1 MVITRICMIKP
12 RRYDLRAENIRKKVV
27 TVPGFFTKKKPA
39 SHTTPYVSP
48 PQTSPPSVQ
57 QATSGT
63 SHPSPR
69 TFNEIPENR
78 GLGSVSI
85 SGTTNQRIRD
95 KTEEVSGTSS
105 SIRGDFEK
113 TLQDLDRDILSCEKV
128 IEDPRVS
135 NNLPPAHEQLH
146 SAHIAHLVGPTNK
159 HPIVQPISPSPLY
172 DRSNMDQDQ
181 NSFTTQSEGKWLRIQ
196 RPFHLKENINPEP
209 VLGKRLPLTHLESS
223 TPLKR
228 RARAGAAQDE
238 NFPPSAE
245 AALQPRRGP

>member
-1 MVITRICMIKP
+1 M
-12 RRYDLRAENIRKKVV
+12 
-27 TVPGFFTKKKPA
+27 
-39 SHTTPYVSP
+39 
-48 PQTSPPSVQ
+48 Q

-69 TFNEIPENR
+69 TFNESPGNR

-85 SGTTNQRIRD
+85 SGTTNHWIRD
-95 KTEEVSGTSS
+95 KTEEALGTSS

-113 TLQDLDRDILSCEKV
+113 TLQDLDRDILGCEKV
-128 IEDPRVS
+128 TEDPRVS
-135 NNLPPAHEQLH
+135 NNPPPAQEQHH
-146 SAHIAHLVGPTNK
+146 SAHITNLEGPTNK
-159 HPIVQPISPSPLY
+159 HHIGQPISPSPLN

-181 NSFTTQSEGKWLRIQ
+181 NLPTTHSEGKWLRIQ
-196 RPFHLKENINPEP
+196 RPLHLKENINPEP
-209 VLGKRLPLTHLESS
+209 VLGKRSPLIHLESP